1 MKEIDIYDIANNKW
15 YKQGT
20 ENGPGA
26 RTRGCAVLARA
37 SDQSSFNIYYYGG
50 FDGINPLD
58 PFDDDVWVLSL
69 PSFTW
74 TRLNNGTEEHGRA
87 GHKCFTPYGDQMMVV
102 GGYRAMPGDR
112 ISCLD
117 PGPFVFFNMSSGEW
131 EKTYHPDDHSDYG
144 VPDKVVSLIG
154 GDAAGGATL
163 TTPSP
168 SGWADDGLKEL
179 FDRPYDTDKI
189 KVWGPFTAAE
199 SPTGQPDPPG
209 GNSDNNGG
217 GGGGGLPSWVAP
229 VLGVVLGL
237 MVLTGALVIFFVW
250 RKRRIFQHDP
260 NAGSSD
266 ASTEDTGKRIIQWIK
281 GQPAQQPVEKAP
293 TVTTS
298 EETPASPETR
308 SVSALKSDAY
318 PSPPPEGGIF
328 YETAGNPVAELPG
341 EFYSLTPYKC
351 LDSCWSL
358 TQFAPRL

>member
-1 MKEIDIYDIANNKW
+1 MKDIDIYDVASGNW
-15 YKQGT
+15 YKQSTTG
-20 ENGPGA
+20 GPGA
-26 RTRGCAVLARA
+26 RTRGCAVLATA

-50 FDGINPLD
+50 FDGISPLD
-58 PFDDDVWVLSL
+58 PYYDDVWVLSL

-74 TRLNNGTEEHGRA
+74 TQLDKGKDSHARA
-87 GHKCFTPYGDQMMVV
+87 GHKCFTPYGDQMMIF
-102 GGYRAMPGDR
+102 GGSRSLPGETFT
-112 ISCLD
+112 CLN

-131 EKTYHPDDHSDYG
+131 VDSYHPNEHSEYR
-144 VPDKVVSLIG
+144 VPDKVVDRIG

-163 TTPSP
+163 TTPEP
-168 SGWADDGLKEL
+168 SGWVDDGLKKIFEK
-179 FDRPYDTDKI
+179 DYDMAKI
-189 KVWGPFTAAE
+189 SAWGPFPAIE
-199 SPTGQPDPPG
+199 SPTGQPDPPRDDSG
-209 GNSDNNGG
+209 DH

-341 EFYSLTPYKC
+341 EFYSLSP
-351 LDSCWSL
+351 LHMS
-358 TQFAPRL
+358 